1 MDLDFFEKLNITIK
15 NVLGIENTKKEIKQR
30 GINVEEVELAEKLD
44 AIEEFTIDRIEEDM
58 VVLEDNKNRK
68 MINIQK
74 KELPYDIKEGNI
86 IKKINGKYF
95 IDENETL
102 KREEEI
108 LERFKKLR
116 GE

>member
-1 MDLDFFEKLNITIK
+1 MDLDFFEKLDITIK
-15 NVLGIENTKKEIKQR
+15 NVFGRQSEKKEIKQQ
-30 GINVEEVELAEKLD
+30 GINIEEIELAQKLD
-44 AIEEFTIDRIEEDM
+44 AVEEFIIDRIEEDM

-74 KELPYDIKEGNI
+74 KELPEDIKEGNI

-102 KREEEI
+102 KREKEI
-108 LERFKKLR
+108 FERFKKLR